1 MKNVLKEQGQV
12 TAVGDEGGFAPNLE
26 DNEAPLKC
34 IVEAI
39 KRAGYEPGKDI
50 CIAMD
55 VAASE
60 FYNKET
66 KMYDLVK
73 SHGGS
78 KTTDEMIS
86 WYEELVNKYP
96 IVSIEDGLGLETA
109 GGIIKALDFFDDE
122 PFLVINADIFLD
134 CDYGLFAQY
143 QLQSKYYAHL
153 FLVKNPQ
160 HNLKGDFAIAED
172 GHLITGNAYTFS
184 GVGIYTKQAFF
195 NLAVQR
201 LALRPIFDKLINLNK
216 VSAKYI
222 DIPWFDVGS
231 IDRLETLN
239 NYLKNKN

>member
-1 MKNVLKEQGQV
+1 MKAMILAAGQGKR
-12 TAVGDEGGFAPNLE
+12 LR
-26 DNEAPLKC
+26 PLTLTCPKPL
-34 IVEAI
+34 I
-39 KRAGYEPGKDI
+39 KVD
-50 CIAMD
+50 
-55 VAASE
+55 
-60 FYNKET
+60 NKELLAYHLE
-66 KMYDLVK
+66 KLK
-73 SHGGS
+73 QANI
-78 KTTDEMIS
+78 TDIIINSAYLSEQIVDF
-86 WYEELVNKYP
+86 VNNYADKDMHLSN
-96 IVSIEDGLGLETA
+96 SIEDGLGLETA

-134 CDYGLFAQY
+134 CDYGLFAQH

-239 NYLKNKN
+239 NFLKNKN